1 MNSWVWSGHKLV
13 YAGNFNISEIL
24 SIEVLQEASGKS
36 GEKKKKVISSF
47 KIALNN
53 SIFLWLYVWL
63 GSRENIRSPSTT
75 KSVEILHTASE
86 EVSASSQGTGTSV
99 FILQAKHTFEEFPEG
114 AKVITLS
121 VCKKQQQQVKW
132 VICLIQDWIH
142 RLLLFLRLFSQVYS
156 GVPALL
162 HFKQIWFRCVWYIFL

>member
-13 YAGNFNISEIL
+13 QAGNFNISEIL
-24 SIEVLQEASGKS
+24 SIEVLKEASGKS
-36 GEKKKKVISSF
+36 GEKKKVISSF

-63 GSRENIRSPSTT
+63 GNRENIRSPFTT
-75 KSVEILHTASE
+75 KPVEILHTASE

-99 FILQAKHTFEEFPEG
+99 FILQAKHAFEEFPEG

-121 VCKKQQQQVKW
+121 VCKKQQQVKW
-132 VICLIQDWIH
+132 VIWVIQDWIH
-142 RLLLFLRLFSQVYS
+142 PLLLFLRLFSQVYS

-162 HFKQIWFRCVWYIFL
+162 HFKQTWFRCVWYIFL